1 MGLHHIDHYTLEVA
15 DIEATKRFYCDLLG
29 LYVGERPPLPF
40 PGLWLYCENDL
51 PTVHLIGK
59 SATDPDR
66 PVIQTGRLHHISFSC
81 AGAERTRA
89 ILDAAHIDFN
99 VIVLPDSGNTQ
110 FFMKDPDGISVE
122 LNFPA
127 SETRESD
134 RQAML
139 SKGAAQFLSVP

>member
-1 MGLHHIDHYTLEVA
+1 MGLHHLDHYTIEAA
-15 DIEATKRFYCDLLG
+15 DIEATERFYCDLLG

-51 PTVHLIGK
+51 PTVHVIGK
-59 SATDPDR
+59 SANDRAR
-66 PVIQTGRLHHISFSC
+66 PVTKTGLLHHISFYC
-81 AGAERTRA
+81 TGAEQTRTR
-89 ILDAAHIDFN
+89 LEAAHIQFN
-99 VIVLPDSGNTQ
+99 VIVLSGSDNTQ

-134 RQAML
+134 REAML
-139 SKGAAQFLSVP
+139 SKGAEQFLTVP